1 MGLFHDVCNAF
12 VRVSDGRALSG
23 EELKEAERLAW
34 AVDTEGHRTRLSGEA
49 LANALAARGW
59 GICGNK
65 VSKKARQCGSC
76 GKGAPGGWIKCPQCG
91 KWVGNDSQYCPHCNH
106 PLHPSERIDLAGG
119 VWDRA
124 PECYAQRFELDDV
137 RFLKEH
143 GLLVQEG
150 TSAILLDGGN
160 EVKVLPAGRHSPT
173 GTLRTINWFGN
184 PPPRSAVMVDSGD
197 VVFRIVFEAD
207 TAEGP
212 SIRSAEDLPVNAA
225 AEITIRFLPSKAEAF
240 MQNFMKD
247 RRKITAKEICQLLY
261 QEALSAVR
269 DLCLQSRIE
278 DLVKDPNRCERF
290 GDAMSRTLKEPLARC
305 GLEVICVA
313 AVEFWSKDYE
323 DIRVKY
329 GELDRQR
336 RLVEYEKLQLELIA
350 EIDANDKA
358 DKLRFGE
365 RTDAY
370 VKAKAKREHETA
382 EYLAQ
387 LAQEKD
393 LGEIARTEELQIAVR
408 VAKGNV
414 AAEDARQQLAR
425 QAELHAIE
433 MKGLTNKLELDA
445 IVTDYDLADR
455 IKKLKNDF
463 LAAEIQNNIRVANE
477 EVDRSLALKRAENE
491 AAIKRIQVSVE
502 IEETEKWLRVKALR
516 IELDEKVEQSKLNR
530 KLLFLNA
537 IKGLPIETVIVLV
550 EDPLIRADLL
560 KLHEQNVQV
569 DLFKMQSTMSWEQLL
584 GLAANNP
591 NAAIAAAGAN
601 ALARMAEAGEKASQ
615 QALSV
620 YKEAET
626 ANNRRIDD
634 FVRQIHDIALQS
646 VTRPSP
652 VEVIQPTP
660 PTIMQ
665 H

>member
-23 EELKEAERLAW
+23 EDLKKAESLVW

-59 GICGNK
+59 GICGHK
-65 VSKKARQCGSC
+65 VSKRARVCGWC
-76 GKGAPGGWIKCPQCG
+76 GKGAPDGWVKCPQCG

-119 VWDRA
+119 VWDRD

-137 RFLKEH
+137 RFLKEN

-150 TSAILLDGGN
+150 TNAILLDGGN
-160 EVKVLPAGRHSPT
+160 EVKVLGAGRHSPT

-197 VVFRIVFEAD
+197 VVLRIVFEAD

-212 SIRSAEDLPVNAA
+212 SIRSAEELPVNAA
-225 AEITIRFLPSKAEAF
+225 AEITIRFVPSKAAAF

-247 RRKITAKEICQLLY
+247 QRRMTVKEIYNLLY

-269 DLCLQSRIE
+269 DLCLQSKIE
-278 DLVKDPNRCERF
+278 DLVKDPNRDERF
-290 GDAMSRTLKEPLARC
+290 GEAMSRTLKEPLARC
-305 GLEVICVA
+305 GLEVIRVA
-313 AVEFWSKDYE
+313 AVEFWGKDYE
-323 DIRVKY
+323 NMRVKY
-329 GELDRQR
+329 GELDKQR

-370 VKAKAKREHETA
+370 AKAKAKREHETA

-393 LGEIARTEELQIAVR
+393 LGDIARTEELQIAVR

-414 AAEDARQQLAR
+414 SAEDARQQLAR
-425 QAELHAIE
+425 QAEKHAYA
-433 MKGLTNKLELDA
+433 MRDLTNKLALDA
-445 IVTDYDLADR
+445 ILTDYDLADR
-455 IKKLKNDF
+455 VKQAKNQ
-463 LAAEIQNNIRVANE
+463 LEVGEIQNRLRLANAEYDKLVAEQKALEKLQNVDTEIYEAEKWRELKEKIEQAKLTRKMAWANLIRDFPIEKIIAVTEDAMIRE
-477 EVDRSLALKRAENE
+477 SLMEIYREQIKLNALK
-491 AAIKRIQVSVE
+491 
-502 IEETEKWLRVKALR
+502 VKA
-516 IELDEKVEQSKLNR
+516 
-530 KLLFLNA
+530 A
-537 IKGLPIETVIVLV
+537 MT
-550 EDPLIRADLL
+550 
-560 KLHEQNVQV
+560 
-569 DLFKMQSTMSWEQLL
+569 WEQLL
-584 GLAANNP
+584 GLAADNQ
-591 NAAIAAAGAN
+591 NAAIAQANAN
-601 ALARMAEAGEKASQ
+601 ALARMAEAGEQASQ
-615 QALSV
+615 KALV
-620 YKEAET
+620 LYKDAES
-626 ANNRRIDD
+626 ANNLRIDD
-634 FVRQIHDIALQS
+634 FVKQINQIALKS
-646 VTRPSP
+646 VEHQMTNVFQPGQP
-652 VEVIQPTP
+652 VTN
-660 PTIMQ
+660 MQ